1 MFIPPPDFTP
11 DFSKAGGLVAAVA
24 QDAAS
29 GEVLMLAWMDRT
41 AWEATLATGEAHYF
55 SRSRRRLWHKGESSG
70 HVQKVKAV
78 RLDCDADAGSGAGG
92 RSGLSRRLPFLL
104 FPASDPGG
112 RQRGRRHPLLPPRLR
127 PRLGIRFLIP
137 FPLMPPQGVCSMSAP
152 AFPSLS
158 SQLKLGIPKGSLEE
172 ATISLFD
179 RAG

>member
-78 RLDCDADAGSGAGG
+78 RLDCDADAV
-92 RSGLSRRLPFLL
+92 LL
-104 FPASDPGG
+104 E
-112 RQRGRRHPLLPPRLR
+112 
-127 PRLGIRFLIP
+127 
-137 FPLMPPQGVCSMSAP
+137 V
-152 AFPSLS
+152 
-158 SQLKLGIPKGSLEE
+158 
-172 ATISLFD
+172 
-179 RAG
+179 

>member
-78 RLDCDADAGSGAGG
+78 RLDCDADAVLLEVEQAGG
-92 RSGLSRRLPFLL
+92 AACHEGYRSCLFRRLTLCCPRVFD
-104 FPASDPGG
+104 PAS
-112 RQRGRRHPLLPPRLR
+112 
-127 PRLGIRFLIP
+127 
-137 FPLMPPQGVCSMSAP
+137 VY
-152 AFPSLS
+152 
-158 SQLKLGIPKGSLEE
+158 GS
-172 ATISLFD
+172 
-179 RAG
+179 